1 MINKET
7 GSKFL
12 FFSKMEANMKNVAI
26 IGMGK
31 MGSKY
36 AKMILN
42 DKSIGLKLVA
52 STRIREKNLDNVK
65 DYIDTFKIYDSDE
78 DLFKGYDNKEFECDA
93 IIVATPHIKHKYAV
107 IEGFKRNLAVLCE
120 KPAGVYLKDGR
131 IMLEAKGNNDYGFIF
146 HQRTY
151 PINVFLYDIIK
162 NNKYGNVKRINYI
175 VTDWFRTDAYYKS
188 DYWRSTY
195 KTDGGGTLLNQCPH
209 SIDLLCHLFGMP
221 KTVMAFCNEGKYHDI
236 EVEDEVTSYLEWDN
250 GITGVFIASTGEIP
264 GINRMEIST
273 NRALITVYKDKIE
286 IKYNDNDDKYYLSLP
301 DESFKQDN
309 KIEVYEFTKNDAYRV
324 VLEKFARGEMVASG
338 KDSLM
343 SLYLSNAMY
352 LSSWKK
358 KVINIY
364 EIGSNEELDF
374 EFEFECEMNKRI
386 N

>member
-1 MINKET
+1 
-7 GSKFL
+7 
-12 FFSKMEANMKNVAI
+12 MKNVAI

-36 AKMILN
+36 AKMILT
-42 DKSIGLKLVA
+42 DPSIGLNLVA
-52 STRIREKNLDNVK
+52 STRIREKNLENIRE
-65 DYIDTFKIYDSDE
+65 YIGKFKIYDSDE
-78 DLFKGYDNKEFECDA
+78 ELFKGLDNNEFKCDM
-93 IIVATPHIKHKYAV
+93 IIVSTPHYAHKYSV
-107 IEGFKRNLAVLCE
+107 IEGFKRNLDVLCE

-131 IMLEAKGNNDYGFIF
+131 LMLEAKGKNKYGFIF

-151 PINVFLYDIIK
+151 PINKYLYDIIK
-162 NNKYGNVKRINYI
+162 NNKYGKVKRINYI

-209 SIDLLCHLFGMP
+209 SIDLLCYLFGMP

-273 NRALITVYKDKIE
+273 ERALITVLKDKIE
-286 IKYNDNDDKYYLSLP
+286 ILYNDNNDKYYLSLP

-309 KIEVYEFTKNDAYRV
+309 KKEVISFEKNEAYKE
-324 VLEKFARGEMVASG
+324 VLKSFANNEIVASG
-338 KDSLM
+338 SDSLM

-358 KVINIY
+358 KIINIY
-364 EIGSNEELDF
+364 DINSKEELDF
-374 EFEFECEMNKRI
+374 EFEFECEMKKRI
-386 N
+386 K